1 MRHGKRG
8 RHLSR
13 TSAHRKA
20 LRQNI
25 ANSLFIHGRIVT
37 TVEKAKETRSFVEKI
52 ITIAKKG
59 LDKKESDRPGYVHC
73 YRQVLSRLKN
83 VDIVKK
89 IFGEG
94 DWRESEGIAKRF
106 TNRNGGYTRILKLSG
121 TRLGVL
127 SGSSVG
133 KIPELEY
140 SMGGIRRKLRLLG
153 RRLNDNASLAIF
165 ELVETET
172 DVNNSEEIKPK
183 VATSSLKNL

>member
-25 ANSLFIHGRIVT
+25 ANSLFTHGRIVT

-106 TNRNGGYTRILKLSG
+106 INRNGGYTRILKLSG

-172 DVNNSEEIKPK
+172 DVNYSEEIKPK